1 VTVEP
6 TTQSRWFVAGCLMT
20 CLATV
25 LLIAV
30 VWLPLLAGIDA
41 WLFPLICALTAL
53 MGIGAT
59 TAIFSIRKD

>member
-6 TTQSRWFVAGCLMT
+6 TTQSRWFIAGCLMT

-25 LLIAV
+25 VLIAV
-30 VWLPLLAGIDA
+30 VWLPLLGGSED

-59 TAIFSIRKD
+59 TAIFSIRRE